1 MINRAYISL
10 GSNLGDKMNN
20 ISAARLL
27 VDRLEDTAISRM
39 SSLYNTA
46 PWGKTDQ
53 DEFINQVIEIETE
66 LRPLNLLHLL
76 QDIEIKLGR
85 LRSEKWGPRVIDLD
99 ILLYGQ
105 EVIKEQE
112 LIVPHPYMFERLFVL
127 IPLQEI
133 EPELIFPDGTKIQE
147 VLDRVSQQKNANLG
161 VLKLQ

>member
-1 MINRAYISL
+1 MKNRVYISL
-10 GSNLGDKMNN
+10 GSNVGNKRKN
-20 ISAARLL
+20 ICEARLL
-27 VDRLEDTAISRM
+27 IARIKGTKISRM

-53 DEFINQVIEIETE
+53 DAFINQVIEIETE
-66 LRPLNLLHLL
+66 LSSLELLHSL

-85 LRSEKWGPRVIDLD
+85 LRNEKWGPRVIDLD

-105 EVIKEQE
+105 EVINEQE
-112 LIVPHPYMFERLFVL
+112 LTVPHPYMFARLFVL

-133 EPELIFPDGTKIQE
+133 EPEIVFPDGTKIRE
-147 VLDRVSQQKNANLG
+147 VLYRVSQQEDAELG